1 MTRLAKALKISDT
14 LRIKTFELGG
24 QIFRVKVPLNSELDS
39 IINKIVNVPEED
51 VKKRLEKMIAALK
64 DSNLEGVEVKDDDVV
79 VEGRS
84 TKESVVAVMQM
95 ERKVVEYLKLLVPE
109 TGTLDDLTY
118 EEIEQEFPLQVQLEL
133 LEKITEVIQPGYKD
147 ARKN

>member
-1 MTRLAKALKISDT
+1 MTRLAKALKLSDT
-14 LRIKTFELGG
+14 IRIKTFELGG

-39 IINKIVNVPEED
+39 VTDKIVNVPEEE
-51 VKKRLEKMIAALK
+51 VKKRLDKMIASLK
-64 DSNLEGVEVKDDDVV
+64 DSQLEGVEVTDDDVL

-84 TKESVVAVMQM
+84 TKESVIAVMQM
-95 ERKVVEYLKLLVPE
+95 ERRVVEYMKFLVPE
-109 TGTLDDLTY
+109 SGTLDDLTY
-118 EEIEQEFPLQVQLEL
+118 EEIEQEFPLQVQIEL

>member
-1 MTRLAKALKISDT
+1 MTRLAKALKLSDT
-14 LRIKTFELGG
+14 IRIKTFELGG

-39 IINKIVNVPEED
+39 VTDKIVNVPEEE
-51 VKKRLEKMIAALK
+51 VKKRLDKMIASLK
-64 DSNLEGVEVKDDDVV
+64 DSQLEGVEVTDDDVL

-84 TKESVVAVMQM
+84 TKESVIAVMQM
-95 ERKVVEYLKLLVPE
+95 ERRVVEYMKFLVPE
-109 TGTLDDLTY
+109 SGTLEDLTY
-118 EEIEQEFPLQVQLEL
+118 EEIEQEFPLQVQIEL